1 MSEKKDGGPAF
12 GQVVELR
19 CVRLE
24 MDGSAEY
31 EPEAMMNGGLTVRD
45 YMATKVAPAFLAE
58 LFAAWRN
65 GEVSCEPG
73 WMQGVAQDAYF
84 FADEMIKARD
94 LT

>member
-1 MSEKKDGGPAF
+1 MSEIKDGGPAF

-19 CVRLE
+19 CVRVE
-24 MDGSAEY
+24 MNGDTEW
-31 EPEAMMNGGLTVRD
+31 EPEAMVHGGLTVRD
-45 YMATKVAPAFLAE
+45 YVATKVAPAFLAE

>member
-31 EPEAMMNGGLTVRD
+31 EPEAMMHGGLTVRD
-45 YMATKVAPAFLAE
+45 YMAAKVAPAFLAE
-58 LFAAWRN
+58 LFAAWRS

-73 WMQGVAQDAYF
+73 WMQGVAQDVYF